1 MRLILSHGLKPRLF
15 VSKQQTQGQ
24 GSKSETEKILEL
36 LKFDALTLSEEVQS
50 TRTGQS
56 RFKNNL
62 TPQERI
68 VIHMCYLLTT
78 RFQDEYDSVLRL
90 VSTFIA
96 RVGAALDKKQLNDFL
111 FVVSA
116 L

>member
-1 MRLILSHGLKPRLF
+1 
-15 VSKQQTQGQ
+15 
-24 GSKSETEKILEL
+24 
-36 LKFDALTLSEEVQS
+36 
-50 TRTGQS
+50 
-56 RFKNNL
+56 
-62 TPQERI
+62 
-68 VIHMCYLLTT
+68 MCYLLTT